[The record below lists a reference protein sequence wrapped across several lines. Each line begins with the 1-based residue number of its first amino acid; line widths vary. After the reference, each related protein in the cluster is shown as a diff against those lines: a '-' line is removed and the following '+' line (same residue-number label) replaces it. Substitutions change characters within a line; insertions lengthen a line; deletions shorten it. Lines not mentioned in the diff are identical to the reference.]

1 MSLVTVS
8 ILVAVSIIAIIL
20 LTSSLKLKAFI
31 GLFLVPIFLAFTTL
45 PPGTVVSTIMEGF
58 GNTMTSIGFLIIFG

>member
-20 LTSSLKLKAFI
+20 LTSSLMLKAFI
-31 GLFLVPIFLAFTTL
+31 ALFLVSIFLAFTTL